1 MISPQARFAAPLVAP
16 SHWLFKHFKHARTV
30 PFSQIRFVTSHPR
43 YMSPG
48 VVDAVAASARIC
60 PAFHVP
66 FQSGDDEVSV
76 CVCVCVC
83 VCV

>member
-1 MISPQARFAAPLVAP
+1 M
-16 SHWLFKHFKHARTV
+16 

-66 FQSGDDEVSV
+66 FQSGDDEVRESERERERESE
-76 CVCVCVC
+76 
-83 VCV
+83 